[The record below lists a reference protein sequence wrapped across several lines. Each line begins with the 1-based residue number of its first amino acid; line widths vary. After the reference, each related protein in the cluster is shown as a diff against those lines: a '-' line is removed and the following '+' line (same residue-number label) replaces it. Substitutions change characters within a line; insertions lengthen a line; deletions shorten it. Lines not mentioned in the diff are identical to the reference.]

1 MSQDSLGL
9 AARVQD
15 YIRSVGMREHPA
27 QAALRAETDAMA
39 DGGMRSSAEQVQLLA
54 LLLELMGASRVLE
67 IGCFTG
73 YGTLGL
79 ALALPPHGRVV
90 TLDVNADWAGIGRRR
105 WREAGVERK
114 IELRVGPALDSLDR
128 LLAEGAGESFD
139 LAYVDADK
147 KGYGDYCERALRLV
161 RPGGL
166 VALDNMLW
174 HGAVADPA
182 ETGRQAVALRQVAVR
197 LHGDPSLTVS
207 LLPIGDGLMLARR
220 H

>member
-1 MSQDSLGL
+1 MSQDSIGL
-9 AARVQD
+9 AERVQD
-15 YIRSVGMREHPA
+15 YIRSVGIREHPA
-27 QAALRAETDAMA
+27 QAALRARTDAMEH
-39 DGGMRSSAEQVQLLA
+39 GGMRSSAEQVQFLGLLI
-54 LLLELMGASRVLE
+54 ELMGATRVLE

-73 YGTLGL
+73 YGTLGF
-79 ALALPPHGRVV
+79 ALALPPQGKVV
-90 TLDVNADWAGIGRRR
+90 TLDVNEDWAGIGRRY
-105 WREAGVERK
+105 WREAGVESR
-114 IELRVGPALDSLDR
+114 IELHVAPALESLDR
-128 LLAEGAGESFD
+128 LLAEGAAGSFD

-174 HGAVADPA
+174 HGAVADPSD
-182 ETGRQAVALRQVAVR
+182 TRHQAVTLRRVAER

-220 H
+220 R

>member
-1 MSQDSLGL
+1 MSQQTSGL
-9 AARVQD
+9 SERLQA

-27 QAALRAETDAMA
+27 QAALRAETDRLEH
-39 DGGMRSSAEQVQLLA
+39 GGMRSSAEQVQLLG
-54 LLLELMGASRVLE
+54 LLVELMGATRVLE

-73 YGTLGL
+73 YGTLGF
-79 ALALPPHGRVV
+79 ALALPADGQVL
-90 TLDVNADWAGIGRRR
+90 TLDVNEDWAAIGRRY
-105 WREAGVERK
+105 WREAGVEGK
-114 IELRVGPALDSLDR
+114 IELRVAPALDSLD
-128 LLAEGAGESFD
+128 LLLSEGAAGSFD

-166 VALDNMLW
+166 IALDNMLW

-182 ETGRQAVALRQVAVR
+182 DQSHQVVALRKVAER
-197 LHGDPSLTVS
+197 LHADPGLTVS